1 MSKVPTRNT
10 YVILFFVIS
19 LIVSFFILQAYII
32 SIIIAII
39 AANLLRPIYDL
50 ILKFSYKKSTSLAS
64 GLTICFFIVVLVMP
78 ITYLIWIATE
88 EAIEVGTN
96 IRSWVQEYIEAPE
109 QSPAIIQKGIEI
121 IESYN
126 IIWKLE
132 ESVGK
137 IWTAVIWW
145 IGSLGTMT
153 LNAVLKIFIFLYCIF
168 FFLKDG
174 KSMMKHVI
182 SYIPL
187 TEKDT
192 RSIVKKFNRTT
203 LATVKGTLIIGLIQ
217 WTLAGIGFLIAGI
230 PGAIFWWAVMI
241 IFSAIPMVG
250 ATIIWVPVCI
260 YLAISWDY
268 LTAVVLATYCGVFVG
283 NMDNLLRPR
292 LVWKDVWMHEIL
304 VLVSTLWWI
313 AVFWISG
320 FIVWPTIIALCI
332 ALWDMYK
339 KTLKNT

>member
-153 LNAVLKIFIFLYCIF
+153 LNAVLKIFIFLYHNSLDLNNYSGLVLQSLFSEIYF
-168 FFLKDG
+168 G
-174 KSMMKHVI
+174 KPIH
-182 SYIPL
+182 L
-187 TEKDT
+187 
-192 RSIVKKFNRTT
+192 NRT
-203 LATVKGTLIIGLIQ
+203 
-217 WTLAGIGFLIAGI
+217 
-230 PGAIFWWAVMI
+230 
-241 IFSAIPMVG
+241 S
-250 ATIIWVPVCI
+250 
-260 YLAISWDY
+260 
-268 LTAVVLATYCGVFVG
+268 
-283 NMDNLLRPR
+283 
-292 LVWKDVWMHEIL
+292 
-304 VLVSTLWWI
+304 
-313 AVFWISG
+313 
-320 FIVWPTIIALCI
+320 
-332 ALWDMYK
+332 
-339 KTLKNT
+339 